1 MRRFLLNSEFFNI
14 LLPVTVVLLVLFG
27 WYLVYTQTQT
37 TEQTN
42 IAAYQQTELE
52 LVRSMGRSI
61 EVYIEQQMDILNR
74 DNISEIEQEV
84 LKQFIAP
91 VHLLENG
98 DAWIYTPEYVVFDK
112 SSDFPDEYRDK
123 NMAQIFATQV
133 KSGASHYEEMTEAV
147 MNTEEGV
154 GWYIWLPEKGEEIAA
169 WTPVT
174 VNGYSWIIG
183 ISTPLAEIM
192 EATGANAQINTLMIA
207 MSLTSLIVIGLMAVW
222 AITSINRRRVERALR
237 QSEKKRRLHIEQT
250 PIAVIE
256 CNAQG
261 QISSWNRAAEM
272 IFGYT
277 AQESRGKVAADLLI
291 ADGESETPLDLSD
304 NFYGHGQEAVLST
317 IKNQTKDGEVIICDW
332 YNTLLQNETSQTIG
346 ITLMAAD
353 VTERIQRERE
363 IRIAK
368 EQAEKATRAKSDFLS
383 SMSHELR
390 TPLNGIMG
398 YAQILKRDKTL
409 SRSHKN
415 DLNIIYKSGH
425 HLLTLI
431 NDILDLSKIEAR
443 KMDLYPTD
451 FELQEFLTGIVAL
464 IQMKAEEKGI
474 LFKYRTESK
483 SPVGVLADEKRL
495 RQILIN
501 LLSNAVKFT
510 DYGQVSLRVTVLES
524 KLNNMQ
530 LPTKKIRFEIN
541 DTGVGMSAEQLKSIF
556 LPFEQVGDTKRRAEG
571 TGLGLAITRQL
582 VGLMGGEVKVKSELG
597 KGSTFWFDLILPVM
611 QAELKELEARS
622 SQQIIAYQGKR
633 RKILVIDDR
642 LENRLVLKHMLKP
655 LGFQI
660 ETGENGSECLAKA
673 KSFKPDLILTDLVM
687 PVMSGF
693 EAVKILRQ
701 TPDLKDIPIVAISA
715 SVFEMDRKQSQIVG
729 CDGFLPKP
737 VEEDKLLEEIEEH
750 LGVEW
755 IYEEIAE
762 EAITVRNEEVE
773 SVVPPQEE
781 LEQLY
786 ELAMLGN
793 IYRIQERAKHLLE
806 LDKKYA
812 QFANKLHKL
821 ARNFE
826 DEQILTLIQ
835 KHLVLLQA

>member
-1 MRRFLLNSEFFNI
+1 MKRFLLNTELFNI

-27 WYLVYTQTQT
+27 WYLVYTQSQT

-42 IAAYQQTELE
+42 IVAFQETELE
-52 LVRSMGRSI
+52 IVRSMGRSI

-74 DNISEIEQEV
+74 DDISEIEQEV
-84 LKQFIAP
+84 LKKFIAP
-91 VHLLENG
+91 VHLLQNG

-123 NMAQIFATQV
+123 NMAEIFAIQAEF
-133 KSGASHYEEMTEAV
+133 GASHYEEMTEAV
-147 MNTEEGV
+147 MTAQEGV

-169 WTPVT
+169 WTPVE
-174 VNGYSWIIG
+174 VNGYVWIIG
-183 ISTPLAEIM
+183 LSTPLAEIM
-192 EATGANAQINTLMIA
+192 QATGANDQINTLMIA
-207 MSLTSLIVIGLMAVW
+207 MSMTTAIVIGLMAVW
-222 AITSINRRRVERALR
+222 GMTSINRRRVARALR

-261 QISSWNRAAEM
+261 QVTSWNRAAET

-277 AQESRGKVAADLLI
+277 AKESIGKVAADLLI
-291 ADGESETPLDLSD
+291 ANDESESRIDLSD
-304 NFYGHGQEAVLST
+304 DFYGHGQEAVLST
-317 IKNQTKDGEVIICDW
+317 IKNQTKDGNVIICDW
-332 YNTLLQNETSQTIG
+332 YNTQLQNETGQTIG

-363 IRIAK
+363 IRLAK
-368 EQAEKATRAKSDFLS
+368 EQAEQATRAKSDFLS
-383 SMSHELR
+383 NMSHELR
-390 TPLNGIMG
+390 TPLNGILG
-398 YAQILKRDKTL
+398 YAQILKRDKSL
-409 SRSHKN
+409 SRSQKS

-443 KMDLYPTD
+443 KMELYPTN
-451 FELQEFLTGIVAL
+451 FELQEFLMGIVAI

-483 SPVGVLADEKRL
+483 SPIGVLADEKRL

-510 DYGQVSLRVTVLES
+510 DYGQVGLRVTVLES
-524 KLNNMQ
+524 KLNHVE
-530 LPTKKIRFEIN
+530 LPTKKIRFEIA
-541 DTGVGMSAEQLKSIF
+541 DTGVGMTPEQLEKIF

-582 VGLMGGEVKVKSELG
+582 VGLMGGEVKVKSILG

-611 QAELKELEARS
+611 QTELKELEAKS
-622 SQQIIAYQGKR
+622 SKQIIGYEGKQ
-633 RKILVIDDR
+633 RKVLVIDDKQQ
-642 LENRLVLKHMLKP
+642 NRLVLEHMLKP
-655 LGFQI
+655 LGFEI
-660 ETGENGSECLAKA
+660 EVGVNGSECLAKA
-673 KSFKPDLILTDLVM
+673 ESFKPDLILTDLIM

-693 EAVKILRQ
+693 EAVKKLRQ
-701 TPDLKDIPIVAISA
+701 MPDLKDIPIVAISA

-755 IYEEIAE
+755 IYEEVTE
-762 EAITVRNEEVE
+762 EPITVREEQVD
-773 SVVPPQEE
+773 SVAPPQEE

-806 LDKKYA
+806 LDKRYA
-812 QFANKLHKL
+812 EFANKLHQL

-826 DEQILTLIQ
+826 DEQILALIQ
-835 KHLVLLQA
+835 KHLVLVQA